1 MLTILIAALF
11 LPLFPFSMALNAAL
25 AQLRHPL
32 ARFAVLLAWPQIGV
46 LLLHQ
51 VQGAIPQWFVA
62 WALFSAAF
70 YALRLLTCRDLGR
83 YAGYL
88 ASSSLALTWGLAASG
103 ADTTAMA
110 LFAVWLSLP
119 AALILLLA
127 DVMARRFGAA
137 YAGLCP
143 GLGNVFPRLSV
154 LLVVTILAAI
164 ATPPF
169 PGFFALLGLLSQLH
183 GISLV
188 VVLTVWLVWG
198 WAATR
203 LLQSF
208 IAGECRYEGIDDL
221 PQRSTVIW
229 SGLLITL
236 IGAGLYLN
244 GGIL

>member
-1 MLTILIAALF
+1 MLTIPAAIF
-11 LPLFPFSMALNAAL
+11 LPLFPYSMALNAAL

-32 ARFAVLLAWPQIGV
+32 ARFVVLLIWPQIGV

-51 VQGAIPQWFVA
+51 AQGAIPQWMVA
-62 WALFSAAF
+62 WALFSASL
-70 YALRLLTCRDLGR
+70 YAVRLLTCRDLGR

-103 ADTTAMA
+103 ADTAA
-110 LFAVWLSLP
+110 LARFAFWLSLP
-119 AALILLLA
+119 AALMLLL
-127 DVMARRFGAA
+127 DEVMTRRFGAA

-143 GLGNVFPRLSV
+143 GLGNVFPRLSA
-154 LLVVTILAAI
+154 LLAATTLAAI

-169 PGFFALLGLLSQLH
+169 PGFFALLGLFSQLRV
-183 GISLV
+183 ISLV
-188 VVLTVWLVWG
+188 AVLTIWLVWG

-208 IAGECRYEGIDDL
+208 IAGECHYEGIDDL
-221 PQRSTVIW
+221 AQRSTVLW
-229 SGLLITL
+229 SVLLIAMV
-236 IGAGLYLN
+236 GAGLYLN

>member
-1 MLTILIAALF
+1 MLTIIAAFF

-25 AQLRHPL
+25 ANVRHPV

-51 VQGAIPQWFVA
+51 APADIPAWLVA
-62 WALFSAAF
+62 WALLSAAF

-83 YAGYL
+83 HAGYL
-88 ASSSLALTWGLAASG
+88 ASSSLALTWALAASG
-103 ADTTAMA
+103 ADTGTLA
-110 LFAVWLSLP
+110 LFAFWLSLP
-119 AALILLLA
+119 AALMLLLA
-127 DVMARRFGAA
+127 DVLTRRFGAA

-143 GLGNVFPRLSV
+143 GLGNTFPRLSG
-154 LLVVTILAAI
+154 LLVVTTLAAI

-169 PGFFALLGLLSQLH
+169 PGFFALLNLFTQLH
-183 GISLV
+183 GIALL
-188 VVLTVWLVWG
+188 VVLTIWLLWG

-208 IAGECRYEGIDDL
+208 IAGDCRYEGIADL
-221 PQRSTVIW
+221 SQRSTVIW
-229 SGLLITL
+229 SGLLIAL
-236 IGAGLYLN
+236 LGAGLALN

>member
-1 MLTILIAALF
+1 MFTILIAALF

-25 AQLRHPL
+25 AQLRHPVL
-32 ARFAVLLAWPQIGV
+32 RFAVLLIWPQIGV

-51 VQGAIPQWFVA
+51 VQESMPQWIVA

-70 YALRLLTCRDLGR
+70 YAVRLLTCRDLGR

-103 ADTTAMA
+103 AETETLA
-110 LFAVWLSLP
+110 LFAFWLSLP
-119 AALILLLA
+119 AALMLLLA
-127 DVMARRFGAA
+127 DVMSRRFGAA

-143 GLGNVFPRLSV
+143 GLGNTFPRLSA
-154 LLVVTILAAI
+154 LLVATTLAAI

-169 PGFFALLGLLSQLH
+169 PGFFALLGLFTQLH
-183 GISLV
+183 GIALV
-188 VVLTVWLVWG
+188 AVLTIWLVWG

-203 LLQSF
+203 LLQNF